1 MNPASNSRTENLFA
15 FEYSNYGS
23 LGVYVHMN
31 KKDIAQIRKQFKKD
45 NDLLKISHIF
55 NVYIMKESSDIYHHQ
70 SQPFE
75 MLDQDQQ
82 ELFMNNFKKLL
93 GGNLDE
99 KLFELK
105 FKRDAEN
112 NSQLILHQGLLSSEV
127 DDWKKR
133 MLQMVGKMLL
143 HRQYEMDIVI
153 TFIRGEYYKP
163 TKRRNDEAEESER
176 DTVYSFPFIL
186 CSINNTQEP
195 KKELL
200 FDYVEK
206 EFKYS
211 FVVDPIIN
219 LNTPIGGFLFP
230 CFTDN
235 AADVNHIL
243 YSAGKAHEPDHT
255 FIEEVLNGEETMTAK
270 DDKIVFEE
278 IIKDVTGDQLN
289 TATLSNVYEEI
300 NRMIEENEEEEHPR
314 LDARDV
320 ERVLKV
326 SGVEEIS
333 AEKVETAF
341 QKVIDDDKY
350 EIKASSVIPKYTS
363 KSIKINTKIANISIS
378 PQDLRYVKQVHLSG
392 KRYLM
397 IEVEEDTVIE
407 GFTMIPEA
415 FGGN

>member
-1 MNPASNSRTENLFA
+1 
-15 FEYSNYGS
+15 
-23 LGVYVHMN
+23 MN
-31 KKDIAQIRKQFKKD
+31 KKDVALIRKQFKID
-45 NDLLKISHIF
+45 NDLLKISDIF
-55 NVYIMKESSDIYHHQ
+55 NVYIMKESSEIYHHQ

-93 GGNLDE
+93 AGQLDE

-105 FKRDAEN
+105 FQRNAEN
-112 NSQLILHQGLLSSEV
+112 NSQLILHQGLLSHDVEG
-127 DDWKKR
+127 WKEQ
-133 MLQMVGKMLL
+133 MLQIVGKMLL
-143 HRQYEMDIVI
+143 IRQYEMDIVV
-153 TFIRGEYYKP
+153 TFIKGEYLKP
-163 TKRRNDEAEESER
+163 TKRRNDDAEESDR
-176 DTVYSFPFIL
+176 DTVYSHPFIL

-200 FDYVEK
+200 FDYVER
-206 EFKYS
+206 EFKYN

-219 LNTPIGGFLFP
+219 LNSPIAGFLFP
-230 CFTDN
+230 CFSDN

-243 YSAGKAHEPDHT
+243 YSAGKVHEPDHQ

-289 TATLSNVYEEI
+289 TSTLSNVYEEI
-300 NRMIEENEEEEHPR
+300 NRMIVENEEEELPK
-314 LDARDV
+314 LDTKDV
-320 ERVLKV
+320 ERVLKM
-326 SGVEEIS
+326 SGLEDINT
-333 AEKVETAF
+333 EKVETAF
-341 QKVIDDDKY
+341 KKIIDDDKY
-350 EIKASSVIPKYTS
+350 EIKANSVLPKFTS

-378 PQDLRYVKQVHLSG
+378 PQDLRYVKQVQLGG

-415 FGGN
+415 FGGEQKEE